1 MRIDLL
7 LFESRAKW
15 CVLAWIVQNTWLLV
29 LVLVLVF
36 FFFFKAI
43 YSVNCNTDGGD
54 NSNNFLTKF
63 ECMFAKS
70 ARFHKLDK

>member
-1 MRIDLL
+1 MMCTSLDCPEYMTVG
-7 LFESRAKW
+7 FGPS
-15 CVLAWIVQNTWLLV
+15 VV
-29 LVLVLVF
+29 